1 MASKDE
7 LDSLR
12 AEVRRRQRAAN
23 AKISRLRSNGVDI
36 SGTSYDVRRD
46 LAKSKSYTR
55 SQLRSYIDKLNSFNS
70 RQNSFHA
77 GAAGIIRGDKLRAY
91 RVEENRFNAKAR
103 KHYSGV
109 KGVILPGNEMTVEQ
123 RDTDMRPTR
132 VKAAG
137 EAVIRPYDPVRR
149 RVSNIANEEALEKLT
164 MDMRRRNTKTYL
176 PEELAKQREQF
187 EQTMKDSGDDKLI
200 SRARELS
207 DSQFDTLWNYTN
219 FATDSG
225 LLYEEKKLMATRKDR
240 ASDDISEQMSRSIM
254 TKLEWA
260 HALPATNAPVK
271 PKRVK

>member
-7 LDSLR
+7 LESLR

-46 LAKSKSYTR
+46 LSKSKSYTR

-91 RVEENRFNAKAR
+91 RVEENKFNAKAR

-109 KGVILPGNEMTVEQ
+109 ANTLLPGNEMTVGQ
-123 RDTDMRPTR
+123 RDTDIRPTR
-132 VKAAG
+132 IKAEG
-137 EAVIRPYDPVRR
+137 DSVTRPYDPVKR
-149 RVSNIANEEALEKLT
+149 RVSNIANEAALEELT

-176 PEELAKQREQF
+176 PEALAKQRGQF
-187 EQTMKDSGDDKLI
+187 EQTMKDSGSDEVINK
-200 SRARELS
+200 ARSLS

-219 FATDSG
+219 FASDSA
-225 LLYEEKKLMATRKDR
+225 LFYESKQLMATREDR
-240 ASDDISEQMSRSIM
+240 ASDDISEQMNRAIIA
-254 TKLEWA
+254 KLDWA
-260 HALPATNAPVK
+260 AALPSR
-271 PKRVK
+271 RVK